1 MGSHYR
7 FRLSHLVPNSW
18 FYKLRDMKRPRPP
31 SQPRSSTATRTPRRS
46 SSSHYYCHGTST
58 PKPLPLPPHQSYSSY
73 LQLRAKKMPPEKLR
87 LSPLCLS
94 PKATNIRFPND
105 RHQSPSSRS
114 AAAVVVDDFQGLQ
127 LRPIRTRPAPIA
139 SRSAHHSTTAS
150 STCPSSPRLRSRR
163 IRLSSSGCCRVST
176 RCTGRRRSARRSIA
190 VVVASTDPHKDFRE
204 SMVEM
209 IVGTD
214 MRGAEA
220 LRDLLDCYLSLNSR
234 EYHGVIT
241 EAFRGIWLQIIRDGV
256 EI

>member
-7 FRLSHLVPNSW
+7 FRLSHLMPNSW

-31 SQPRSSTATRTPRRS
+31 SQPRSSTATRTPSRS
-46 SSSHYYCHGTST
+46 SSSYYCHGTTT
-58 PKPLPLPPHQSYSSY
+58 PRPLPLPPYQSYSSY
-73 LQLRAKKMPPEKLR
+73 LQAKKMLPEKLR

-114 AAAVVVDDFQGLQ
+114 VAAVFDDFQGLQ
-127 LRPIRTRPAPIA
+127 LRPIRTRPASIA

-163 IRLSSSGCCRVST
+163 LRLSSSDCCRVST

-190 VVVASTDPHKDFRE
+190 VVVASTDPYKDFRE
-204 SMVEM
+204 SIVEM

-241 EAFRGIWLQIIRDGV
+241 EVFRGIWLQIIRDGV

>member
-1 MGSHYR
+1 MGRQHYR
-7 FRLSHLVPNSW
+7 FRLSHLLPNSW

-31 SQPRSSTATRTPRRS
+31 SQQRSAAATRTPRRS
-46 SSSHYYCHGTST
+46 SSSHYCHGTTT
-58 PKPLPLPPHQSYSSY
+58 PRPLPLPPYQSYSSY
-73 LQLRAKKMPPEKLR
+73 LQAKKMLPEKLP

-94 PKATNIRFPND
+94 PKATNIRLPND
-105 RHQSPSSRS
+105 HHQSPSSTS
-114 AAAVVVDDFQGLQ
+114 AADVVVDDFRALQ
-127 LRPIRTRPAPIA
+127 LRPIRTRTASIP
-139 SRSAHHSTTAS
+139 SRSVHHSTTAS

-163 IRLSSSGCCRVST
+163 LRLSSSGRCRVST

-190 VVVASTDPHKDFRE
+190 VVVASTDPYKDFRE
-204 SMVEM
+204 SMVDM

-241 EAFRGIWLQIIRDGV
+241 EVFRGIWLQIVRDGV
-256 EI
+256 ET